1 MALTNLVLAD
11 DFSNTSSQGRNRS
24 KLSRQLASHLSEIL
38 KAHLHIIYVE
48 DTPEFHFDGSLLNLV
63 DPIHA
68 CQLDDLKQT
77 IEETTGNTNI
87 HLEIAMGSPAEKILE
102 YANST
107 SSKLIVTGTRGLRG
121 PGKLFLGSVT
131 EEVARNSQIPVF
143 VIGPTVKRIS
153 FSCRQEHPRIL
164 LLTDLSWTSKNA
176 ENYTKKLAKQTNAEV
191 TILHSVGEPIHK
203 LKQLVYRS
211 RVPIFSLDERVAE
224 MKKWAYENLNR
235 CKEKFTEDNILV
247 QIILLHKEHDFLID
261 FKKELKN
268 GYDLVIIGTHGR
280 TKTMTSFLGS
290 TARKACLV
298 SSTPVAIVPSKSN
311 NISSS

>member
-87 HLEIAMGSPAEKILE
+87 HLEIAMGSPAEKIIE
-102 YANST
+102 YANSI
-107 SSKLIVTGTRGLRG
+107 SSKLIITGTRGLRG
-121 PGKLFLGSVT
+121 PGKILLGGVT
-131 EEVARNSQIPVF
+131 EEVVRNSQIPVF
-143 VIGPTVKRIS
+143 VIGPTVKKIS
-153 FSCRQEHPRIL
+153 FSHKLEHPRIL

-211 RVPIFSLDERVAE
+211 RVPIFSLDERVVE
-224 MKKWAYENLNR
+224 MKNWAHEKLKR
-235 CKEKFTEDNILV
+235 CAEKFTEDNIPV
-247 QIILLHKEHDFLID
+247 QIILVHKEHDFLKD